1 MIFTLIFSFVYAII
15 NTIVIIFYLDELE
28 SFMKLSLR
36 RKVAIDL
43 GTTSVL
49 VYTRGR
55 GVILSEP
62 SVLAYDRFTH
72 KIVAVGQEAKEML
85 GKTPGNIVALRPMKD
100 GVIVDYNS
108 TEKMLKHFLMKSIGF
123 SLIKPDVI
131 ICVPSKA
138 TQVQKRAVMQAASKA
153 GANNIHLIEEPL
165 AAGIGS
171 GIKISSP
178 GGNMVVD
185 IGGGT
190 TDIAV
195 ISLGGIVVSESI
207 KSAGDACDQAIID
220 YVRKNHNIIIG
231 ERTAEEIKIEL
242 CSRDMDIKRT
252 FPAKGRN
259 LYNGLPANIDLSV
272 EDIEVALEKPIEDI
286 VNTVHR
292 VLSNTPPELA
302 ADLYERGIILTGGG
316 ALLRG
321 LEHKIEDRIGIKVN
335 IDENPL
341 TSVVRGAGKALNW
354 INKLDSIENNQ
365 FEISRQEI
373 ARKEGLRRR

>member
-1 MIFTLIFSFVYAII
+1 MRFSF
-15 NTIVIIFYLDELE
+15 
-28 SFMKLSLR
+28 R

-62 SVLAYDRFTH
+62 SVVAYDRFTDE
-72 KIVAVGQEAKEML
+72 IVAVGEEAKEML
-85 GKTPGNIVALRPMKD
+85 GKTPGNIVAVRPMKD
-100 GVIVDYNS
+100 GVIVDYTS
-108 TEKMLKHFLMKSIGF
+108 TERMLKHFLKKAIGF
-123 SLIKPDVI
+123 SLLKPDVI

-138 TQVQKRAVMQAASKA
+138 TQVQKRAVMQAGSKA
-153 GANNIHLIEEPL
+153 GANDIHLIEEPL

-171 GIKISSP
+171 GVKVSSP

-185 IGGGT
+185 VGGGT

-220 YVRKNHNIIIG
+220 YVRKKYNIIIG

-242 CSRDMDIKRT
+242 GSREVDSMRT
-252 FPAKGRN
+252 YPAIGRN
-259 LYNGLPANIDLSV
+259 LYNGLPANVNLTPD
-272 EDIEVALEKPIEDI
+272 DIELALKKPIDDI
-286 VNTVHR
+286 VNTVHK

-302 ADLYERGIILTGGG
+302 ADLYEKGIILTGGG
-316 ALLRG
+316 ALLKN
-321 LEHKIEDRIGIKVN
+321 LDSKIQERIGIEVS

-341 TSVVRGAGKALNW
+341 TSVVKGAGRALNW
-354 INKLDSIENNQ
+354 INKLSSIEDNQ
-365 FEISRQEI
+365 YDFSRQEV
-373 ARKEGLRRR
+373 ARKERLRRR

>member
-1 MIFTLIFSFVYAII
+1 
-15 NTIVIIFYLDELE
+15 
-28 SFMKLSLR
+28 MKLSLR

-62 SVLAYDRFTH
+62 SVLAYDRFTD
-72 KIVAVGQEAKEML
+72 KIVAVGEDAKEML

-100 GVIVDYNS
+100 GVIVDYTS

-207 KSAGDACDQAIID
+207 KYAGDACDQAIID
-220 YVRKNHNIIIG
+220 YVRKSYNIIIG
-231 ERTAEEIKIEL
+231 ERTAEEIKMEL
-242 CSRDMDIKRT
+242 ASIDAEDKESY
-252 FPAKGRN
+252 PAKGRN
-259 LYNGLPANIDLSV
+259 LYDGLPANIDLTQ
-272 EDIEVALEKPIEDI
+272 EDLQVALERPMEEI
-286 VNTVHR
+286 VNTVHK

-302 ADLYERGIILTGGG
+302 ADLYEKGIILTGGG

-321 LEHKIEDRIGIKVN
+321 LQEKIEDRIGIRVN

-341 TSVVRGAGKALNW
+341 SSVVRGAGRALNW

-373 ARKEGLRRR
+373 ARRERLRRR